1 MATTITGKLNKA
13 ATQFQAGES
22 TGFGLRLGVKYYD
35 RETKMEQWCN
45 YEAVVFAKA
54 PAQIQF
60 YQQALVEGAIIEVS
74 GDKQRIRQFQG
85 ANGLNLSIE
94 ILDAKLGFV
103 FSPTPGMSQ
112 GRPQQ
117 AAQAAY
123 NQAPAP
129 QAYNQ
134 APAQPAYNQAPA
146 PQAYNQAPQQPAYN
160 QAPAQ
165 PAYNQAPAQPAYN
178 QAPPQQAYNQPQ
190 QGGFGQ
196 QNRAPMEP
204 SIDFDDDIPF

>member
-60 YQQALVEGAIIEVS
+60 YQQALVEGAIIEIS

-103 FSPTPGMSQ
+103 SGGQGMAQ

-117 AAQAAY
+117 AAQPAY
-123 NQAPAP
+123 NQAPAQP
-129 QAYNQ
+129 AYNQ
-134 APAQPAYNQAPA
+134 APPQPAYNQAPA

-178 QAPPQQAYNQPQ
+178 QAPAQQAYNQPQ

>member
-60 YQQALVEGAIIEVS
+60 YQQALVEGAIIEIS

-103 FSPTPGMSQ
+103 SGGQGMAQ

-117 AAQAAY
+117 AAQPAYNQAPAQPAYNQAPPQPAY

-146 PQAYNQAPQQPAYN
+146 
-160 QAPAQ
+160 
-165 PAYNQAPAQPAYN
+165 
-178 QAPPQQAYNQPQ
+178 QQAYNQPQ

>member
-60 YQQALVEGAIIEVS
+60 YQQALVEGAIIEIS

-103 FSPTPGMSQ
+103 SGGQGMAQ

-117 AAQAAY
+117 AAQPAY
-123 NQAPAP
+123 NQAPAQP
-129 QAYNQ
+129 AYNQ
-134 APAQPAYNQAPA
+134 APPQPAYNQAPA
-146 PQAYNQAPQQPAYN
+146 PQAYNQAPQHPAYN

-178 QAPPQQAYNQPQ
+178 QAPAQQAYNQPQ